1 MLKILMKKKIN
12 YFREVGS
19 ARVEG
24 KYNGSIIAGPKDTF
38 LPHGVGLCKYKDGQ
52 VYKGKW
58 KKGKREGAGKL
69 TWTNGDIYIG
79 QWKKDKPNGKGK
91 FYFKQGFQ
99 DKNKSDTY
107 VGQVKDWL
115 RHGKGTYT
123 WVSQKMRYQGNWK
136 NNNRH
141 GYGEYKEGNSIYT
154 GNWKDDKRWGKGKI
168 TIKKQHSIS
177 GTFRHTDLKGKVTM
191 DFWKPF
197 HITSSTKARKYIGN
211 IHNETFQPHGKGYF
225 ILKGKKVA
233 VGIWKDGTLDNGK
246 TITEKIFKINGIL
259 VGRKRVIY
267 WKKNFPV
274 KTRFLK

>member
-1 MLKILMKKKIN
+1 MKKKIK

-24 KYNGSIIAGPKDTF
+24 KYNGSVIAGPKDTF

-52 VYKGKW
+52 IYNGKW
-58 KKGKREGAGKL
+58 KKGKREGTGKL

-115 RHGKGTYT
+115 RHGRGTYT

-141 GYGEYKEGNSIYT
+141 GYGEYKAIAY
-154 GNWKDDKRWGKGKI
+154 
-168 TIKKQHSIS
+168 
-177 GTFRHTDLKGKVTM
+177 
-191 DFWKPF
+191 
-197 HITSSTKARKYIGN
+197 N
-211 IHNETFQPHGKGYF
+211 I
-225 ILKGKKVA
+225 IL
-233 VGIWKDGTLDNGK
+233 
-246 TITEKIFKINGIL
+246 
-259 VGRKRVIY
+259 
-267 WKKNFPV
+267 
-274 KTRFLK
+274 